1 MSGKRAWVL
10 DTETTGLSWE
20 NGDRLIEVG
29 MIELIDRE
37 PTGRVF
43 HEYVDPERDVP
54 MEAVDV
60 HGLTLEDLIEKGN
73 GQKFSD
79 IAERFL
85 ECIRDSVLIIHNASF
100 DMGFLDFELRRL
112 GLPEASKV
120 CSGVHD
126 TLAEANRKYPR
137 QKNNL
142 DALCNRFG
150 INNKHRELHGALLDS
165 EILYDV
171 YRFLTQDQKTLV
183 LDEEVE
189 SDHKAR
195 SGKRMDIERVE
206 VSENINSRLKSA
218 FVSKE
223 DDERHN
229 RFLKI
234 IAKESGDEQLSWP

>member
-60 HGLTLEDLIEKGN
+60 HGLTLADLIEKGN

-79 IAERFL
+79 IAEGFL
-85 ECIRDSVLIIHNASF
+85 ECIRGCELIIHNASF
-100 DMGFLDFELRRL
+100 DMGFIDFELRRL
-112 GLPEASKV
+112 GLPQAS
-120 CSGVHD
+120 
-126 TLAEANRKYPR
+126 E
-137 QKNNL
+137 
-142 DALCNRFG
+142 
-150 INNKHRELHGALLDS
+150 ELHGALLDS

-171 YRFLTQDQKTLV
+171 YRFLTQDQKSLV
-183 LDEEVE
+183 LDEELE
-189 SDHKAR
+189 SKNKSR
-195 SGKRMDIERVE
+195 TGTRVTIEKME
-206 VSENINSRLKSA
+206 VGENINSRLKSA
-218 FVSKE
+218 FVPGE
-223 DDERHN
+223 DKDRHER
-229 RFLKI
+229 LLQV
-234 IAKESGDEQLSWP
+234 IAKESGEDGLSWP